1 MCHHTHCTA
10 FHLRGTGRTWRLEGE
25 GEPLKK
31 EGEWAIKLK
40 QFGQGNARDLIGGVH
55 RL

>member
-1 MCHHTHCTA
+1 M
-10 FHLRGTGRTWRLEGE
+10 GRTWRLEGE